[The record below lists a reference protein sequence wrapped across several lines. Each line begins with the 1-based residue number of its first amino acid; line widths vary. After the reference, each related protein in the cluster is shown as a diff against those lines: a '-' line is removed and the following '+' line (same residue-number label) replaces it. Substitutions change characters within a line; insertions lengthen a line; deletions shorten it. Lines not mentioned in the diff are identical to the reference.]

1 MEFEEAIKAVKEG
14 KCIQNNDWN
23 RKGMN
28 IRKIRKSTLWNTNS
42 EEMIQTPFLLME
54 TSEGRVFPWTPS
66 QLDIFSFAWEIVG

>member
-42 EEMIQTPFLLME
+42 EEMIQQTFRRCAQE
-54 TSEGRVFPWTPS
+54 
-66 QLDIFSFAWEIVG
+66 